1 MKRLSQDEYII
12 KRHKAEV
19 VEADYFGD
27 KVLYLS
33 DGTYLKLFRRKRLI
47 SYSLFFPYSKKFA
60 LNALRLKKLGVPTVE
75 VISVYCIPSISRTA
89 VHYRPLEGCV
99 FNSPSLDF
107 TDTLMFKFGEF
118 LRYLHDNGVYFRSL
132 HFSNV
137 ILTPNNSIGLIDIAD
152 TRFLAWPLSLRL
164 RIRNFKHILR
174 YIEDKKILISM
185 LDFFVQGYQSRGKSI
200 VSNRILRDMC
210 MKDFDKN

>member
-89 VHYRPLEGCV
+89 VHYQPLEGCV

-200 VSNRILRDMC
+200 VSNQILRDMC

>member
-60 LNALRLKKLGVPTVE
+60 LNALRLKKLGVPTVK
-75 VISVYCIPSISRTA
+75 VINVYHIPSISRTA
-89 VHYRPLEGCV
+89 VHYQPLEGCV
-99 FNSPSLDF
+99 FNTPSFNF
-107 TDTLMFKFGEF
+107 TDALMFKFGEF

-137 ILTPNNSIGLIDIAD
+137 VLTPNNSIGLIDIAD

-174 YIEDKKILISM
+174 YTEDKKILISM
-185 LDFFVQGYQSRGKSI
+185 LDSFEQGYQSRGKSI
-200 VSNRILRDMC
+200 VSNQILRDMC

>member
-75 VISVYCIPSISRTA
+75 VISVYYIPSISRTA

-200 VSNRILRDMC
+200 VSNQILRDMC